1 MNIHEA
7 LTAQQVHSE
16 LGPLE
21 ITGSF
26 EKRNPKAP
34 AFLKV
39 KDQAGGETALKI
51 WGPAGNSQFSQGQV
65 ITVIPDG
72 PKAEIRAD
80 KDQQGRDFLNVNNC
94 RISFGGAP
102 VASSP
107 GGHPASTQLA
117 AAGGQSARPPSAGSF
132 ISTKDEQII
141 RQNSLAHATA
151 LVVAGG
157 VDDPKAAAR
166 LVLDIAPWFAAY
178 SLTGEDITAN
188 EIPM

>member
-7 LTAQQVHSE
+7 LTAQQVHGE

-102 VASSP
+102 VASTQ
-107 GGHPASTQLA
+107 PAH
-117 AAGGQSARPPSAGSF
+117 AGNQAQPRQQPAGSF
-132 ISTKDEQII
+132 TSAKDEQIV

-157 VDDPKAAAR
+157 VNDPKAAAR

-178 SLTGEDITAN
+178 SLTGEDITVN

>member
-7 LTAQQVHSE
+7 LTAQTIHGE
-16 LGPLE
+16 LGPVE
-21 ITGSF
+21 ITGVF

-39 KDQAGGETALKI
+39 KDQSGETALKV
-51 WGPAGNSQFSQGQV
+51 WGVAGNNQFAQGQV
-65 ITVIPDG
+65 ITITPDG

-80 KDQQGRDFLNVNNC
+80 KDTQGRDFLNVNNC
-94 RISFGGAP
+94 RMVFGGSAP
-102 VASSP
+102 SASS
-107 GGHPASTQLA
+107 GVASTQQA
-117 AAGGQSARPPSAGSF
+117 PRQAVGSF
-132 ISTKDEQII
+132 SSNKDEQIV

-157 VDDPKAAAR
+157 VGDPKAAAR

-178 SLTGEDITAN
+178 SLTGQDITAN